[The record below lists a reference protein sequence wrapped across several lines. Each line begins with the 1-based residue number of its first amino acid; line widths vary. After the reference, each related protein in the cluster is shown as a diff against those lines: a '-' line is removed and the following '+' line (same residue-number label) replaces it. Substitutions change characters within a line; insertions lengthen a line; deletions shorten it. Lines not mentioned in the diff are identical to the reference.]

1 MKKLVFIVVP
11 SLKITGGT
19 KEIVTLSRDIVAAG
33 GEARVI
39 AMWRTPDE
47 ISCHPLP
54 VDYLSSAAISPKQ
67 VIAGM
72 PRVLARFLKI
82 KKHHRDAQWML
93 SHYVT
98 YALAP
103 FIGGNKLWFFVQDLE
118 WTFAPLRFRG
128 ILRRLILS
136 TLTRGRTLAA
146 NSYLASA
153 LSQHGVRVAATIPI
167 WASPDFQGALD
178 GRRDIDIILVMRR
191 GAHKRVDI
199 AERIL
204 RLKRESHPHLRMAVI
219 TPNDEFA
226 DAFRGDAS
234 VDILLRPTVGE
245 MRAIYERTR
254 VFLLLSE
261 HEGFGLPPLEAMGAG
276 CVPLCRD
283 AGGVRAYMRGEL
295 AENILPLALP
305 AEDILKHAMALAHDE
320 SCLARLRMTA
330 RKIFDDGLER
340 VAQRPSDL
348 SASGIL

>member
-1 MKKLVFIVVP
+1 MKKSIFIVVP

-19 KEIVTLSRDIVAAG
+19 KEIVTLARDIAAAG
-33 GEARVI
+33 GEARIVV
-39 AMWRTPDE
+39 MWRTQDE
-47 ISCHPLP
+47 VSCAPLP
-54 VDYLSSAAISPKQ
+54 VDYLSTAAISPKQ

-72 PRVLARFLKI
+72 PGVLAGFLKL
-82 KKHHRDAQWML
+82 KKHHSDAQWML

-103 FIGGNKLWFFVQDLE
+103 FIGGNALWFFVQDLE
-118 WTFAPLRFRG
+118 WTFVPARFRG

-136 TLTRGRTLAA
+136 TLTRGRALAA

-153 LSQHGVRVAATIPI
+153 LTRHGVRVAATIPI
-167 WASPDFQGALD
+167 WASSDFRGNLD
-178 GRRDIDIILVMRR
+178 GRRDIDIVLVMRR
-191 GAHKRVDI
+191 GAHKRVDL

-204 RLKRESHPHLRMAVI
+204 ALKRHSHPHLRMAVI

-226 DAFRGDAS
+226 QAFHGDAN
-234 VDILLRPTVGE
+234 VAILWRPTPAE

-261 HEGFGLPPLEAMGAG
+261 HEGFGLPPLEAMGSG

-283 AGGVRAYMRGEL
+283 AGGVRAYMQGEL

-305 AEDILKHAMALAHDE
+305 AEDVLERAVALAHDE
-320 SCLARLRMTA
+320 NHLTRLRMAA
-330 RKIFDDGLER
+330 REIFDDGLER

-348 SASGIL
+348 SVSGIL